1 MYRKLCNGAQ
11 KTVHS
16 IMLKS
21 QNKYNIKQLSSGMLV
36 ANKKHVS
43 FVSIIASPK
52 SKTHI
57 QNSQKRQ
64 LKSNVLMC

>member
-1 MYRKLCNGAQ
+1 
-11 KTVHS
+11 
-16 IMLKS
+16 MLKS